1 MTFIKPIKNG
11 IVTRDAPCGFSKSSH
26 KKMVKKKIVKDISLE
41 DLNNLGYGIG
51 RFFKGLSDGINR
63 AIKEYDDEDDSD
75 IKCESCGK
83 LIDCD
88 CMQCH
93 ECNSSL
99 TCDTCGLC
107 HIDGWEAQDCWASE
121 NDPDYDKVDI

>member
-1 MTFIKPIKNG
+1 MVFRNQIKNE
-11 IVTRDAPCGFSKSSH
+11 IAKRVAPCGFSKSRH
-26 KKMVKKKIVKDISLE
+26 KKMVKKKIAKDISLE
-41 DLNNLGYGIG
+41 DIKNIGYGIG
-51 RFFKGLSDGINR
+51 RAFKALSDGINR
-63 AIKEYDDEDDSD
+63 GIKEGDDD
-75 IKCESCGK
+75 IKCETCGN

-93 ECNSSL
+93 ECDDTL

-121 NDPDYDKVDI
+121 NDPDYDPFDI